1 MNHDQALEKLE
12 LQLGMLVRQLKYRTS
27 KISESQELKSASYL
41 ILLLLS
47 EEGAMGVKQLSEHL
61 FLDIST
67 VSRQAAEL
75 LKQDKIKKISSETDR
90 RAYKYDLTVEGKET
104 LKRARSKRQE
114 RFNTISNE
122 WTAEEIE
129 NFTTLLFKFNHLSK
143 RRY

>member
-1 MNHDQALEKLE
+1 
-12 LQLGMLVRQLKYRTS
+12 
-27 KISESQELKSASYL
+27 
-41 ILLLLS
+41 
-47 EEGAMGVKQLSEHL
+47 KQLSEHL

-75 LKQDKIKKISSETDR
+75 LKEDKIKKISSETDR

-122 WTAEEIE
+122 WTKEEIE
-129 NFTTLLFKFNHLSK
+129 NFTTLLFKEVNISSIHIILIFSIQVLLSLVFVND
-143 RRY
+143 